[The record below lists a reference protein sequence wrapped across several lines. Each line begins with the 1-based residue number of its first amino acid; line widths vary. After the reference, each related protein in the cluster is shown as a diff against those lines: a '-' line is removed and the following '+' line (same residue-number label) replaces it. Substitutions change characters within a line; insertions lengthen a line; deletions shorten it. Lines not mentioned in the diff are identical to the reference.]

1 MSQVRQ
7 NYKLLGF
14 LRSTATSSIV
24 LPSALVSSPIIY
36 KIGHLCC
43 EDIRVH
49 TAIIYSDGINK
60 NYTRAWLDKYSATK
74 HMIIPRFPV
83 HSGRCLNT
91 YTSPPL
97 ALTAAFVTNLQSAR
111 LSNNSVTLGNPFRHK
126 SIFSGCHPLYN
137 FHFTVA

>member
-1 MSQVRQ
+1 M
-7 NYKLLGF
+7 
-14 LRSTATSSIV
+14 RSTATSLIV
-24 LPSALVSSPIIY
+24 LPSALVSSPRGSPIIY
-36 KIGHLCC
+36 KIGHLSGC

-49 TAIIYSDGINK
+49 TAIIYSDDINK
-60 NYTRAWLDKYSATK
+60 NYTRAWLAKYSATK

-111 LSNNSVTLGNPFRHK
+111 LSNNSVTLGNPFN
-126 SIFSGCHPLYN
+126 G
-137 FHFTVA
+137 